1 MLGLTIHYDNAA
13 SLFWRTGLRIT
24 RLVAASVLA
33 IGLAA
38 FSFTSSF
45 AAPYDAELKQLYEL
59 AKKEGAVVMYGDQS
73 VEVIQKLGEA
83 FKARFPGIDFDFFR
97 GDSPQILQRF
107 ESETA
112 AKRHS
117 LDMLMSTERRL
128 GGIHAKGWLA
138 EYDAPVARIYSKE
151 LQPDHKFFYHY
162 GITTGSFAY
171 NTDLVKP
178 SEVPKS
184 WDDLLDP
191 KWKGKIGMQDPKT
204 GGGGAHSFVV
214 RMHGLWGEEKWK
226 KYMDAM
232 GKQISKY
239 GRYFQVREAL
249 ASGEVAIQFVAYPDF
264 TEPLKQK
271 GAPVEW
277 ASTPDPMLFLGLSLG
292 VSKFAPHP
300 NAGRLLLN
308 FLISEE
314 AQKIIADAGKIPAF
328 PGMRPGTYSRLNDA
342 NLVSWRIDM
351 YKLHDKRWFDAQIR
365 ESFAVNR

>member
-1 MLGLTIHYDNAA
+1 
-13 SLFWRTGLRIT
+13 
-24 RLVAASVLA
+24 
-33 IGLAA
+33 
-38 FSFTSSF
+38 
-45 AAPYDAELKQLYEL
+45 
-59 AKKEGAVVMYGDQS
+59 
-73 VEVIQKLGEA
+73 
-83 FKARFPGIDFDFFR
+83 
-97 GDSPQILQRF
+97 
-107 ESETA
+107 
-112 AKRHS
+112 
-117 LDMLMSTERRL
+117 MLMSTERRL
-128 GGIHAKGWLA
+128 GGIRAKGWLA
-138 EYDAPVARIYSKE
+138 EYGAPVAGIYPE
-151 LQPDHKFFYHY
+151 GLQPDHKFFYHY
-162 GITTGSFAY
+162 GLNVGSFAY

-178 SEVPKS
+178 GEVPKS

-214 RMHGLWGEEKWK
+214 RMHGLWGEAKWK

-249 ASGEVAIQFVAYPDF
+249 ASGEVAIQFVAYADF

-271 GAPVEW
+271 GAPINW
-277 ASTPDPMLFLGLSLG
+277 STPDPMLFLGLSAG